1 MVIRE
6 GETNLISIKDVI
18 KTYASRNGNVK
29 AVDKVNLE
37 IEEGEIFGVIGY
49 SGAGKSTLIR
59 MLNGLEIPTEGTIN
73 VAGRE
78 VSRIKGAELRRARQ
92 EISMIFQHFNLLWSR
107 TVAEN
112 IAFPLEIAG
121 VAKQEREKRVNELIS
136 LVGLDG
142 RGDAYPSQLSGGQKQ
157 RVGIA
162 RALAN
167 NPKVLLCDEATS
179 ALDPQTTDSILDL
192 LVDINRRLG
201 LTIVL
206 ITHEMHVIRKICHRV
221 AVMEGGKIVESGP
234 VLNVFKN
241 PQQPI
246 TKRFVQQVTEPEETK
261 ETVEH
266 LLQRYPHGKVVQL
279 TFVGEGAEQPLIT
292 NTIRNYPVMVNI
304 LQGKI
309 TQTQEGAYGT
319 LFIHLDGEEEA
330 SQEAIKYMS
339 SQGVGVEVIT
349 NA

>member
-1 MVIRE
+1 MITIKKARKIYPSKK
-6 GETNLISIKDVI
+6 GE
-18 KTYASRNGNVK
+18 VK
-29 AVDKVNLE
+29 AVDDVNLE
-37 IEEGEIFGVIGY
+37 VKEGEIFGVIGY

-59 MLNGLEIPTEGTIN
+59 MLNGLEIPTSGSVV

-78 VSRIKGAELRRARQ
+78 VSRIKGAELRKARQ

-112 IAFPLEIAG
+112 ISFPLEIAG
-121 VAKQEREKRVNELIS
+121 VPKTERDKRVKELIT
-136 LVGLDG
+136 LVGLEG

-167 NPKVLLCDEATS
+167 NPKVLLGDEATS
-179 ALDPQTTDSILDL
+179 ALDPQTTDQILDL
-192 LVDINRRLG
+192 LVDINKRLG

-221 AVMEGGKIVESGP
+221 AVMEGGKIVETGP
-234 VLNVFKN
+234 VLDVFKN

-261 ETVEH
+261 ETVDH
-266 LLQRYPHGKVVQL
+266 LLERYPQGRVIQL

-292 NTIRNYPVMVNI
+292 NLIRQFAITVNI
-304 LQGKI
+304 VQGKI
-309 TQTQEGAYGT
+309 SQTQNGSYGT
-319 LFIHLDGEEEA
+319 LFIHLDGEEEELA
-330 SQEAIKYMS
+330 RAIEFIG
-339 SQGVGVEVIT
+339 QHEVGVEVIS
-349 NA
+349 NG

>member
-1 MVIRE
+1 MI
-6 GETNLISIKDVI
+6 TIKKAKKI
-18 KTYASRNGNVK
+18 YASKKGEVK
-29 AVDKVNLE
+29 AVDDVNLE
-37 IEEGEIFGVIGY
+37 VKEGEIYGIIGY

-59 MLNGLEIPTEGTIN
+59 MLNGLEIPTSGSVV

-78 VSRIKGAELRRARQ
+78 VSSIKGAQLRKARQ

-121 VAKQEREKRVNELIS
+121 VSKSERDKRVKELIS

-167 NPKVLLCDEATS
+167 NPKVLLGDEATS
-179 ALDPQTTDSILDL
+179 ALDPETTDQILDL
-192 LVDINRRLG
+192 LVDINKRLG

-221 AVMEGGKIVESGP
+221 AVMEGGKIVETGP
-234 VLNVFKN
+234 VLEVFKN

-261 ETVEH
+261 ETVDH
-266 LLQRYPHGKVVQL
+266 LLSLYPHGRVVQL

-292 NTIRNYPVMVNI
+292 NLVREFPIMVNI

-309 TQTQEGAYGT
+309 SQTQNGSYGT
-319 LFIHLDGEEEA
+319 LFIHLDGEESDLQRAIEFIGK
-330 SQEAIKYMS
+330 QE
-339 SQGVGVEVIT
+339 VGVEVVS
-349 NA
+349 NG

>member
-1 MVIRE
+1 MI
-6 GETNLISIKDVI
+6 TIKKAKKI
-18 KTYASRNGNVK
+18 YASKKGEVK
-29 AVDKVNLE
+29 AVDDVNLE
-37 IEEGEIFGVIGY
+37 VKEGEIYGVIGY

-59 MLNGLEIPTEGTIN
+59 MLNGLEIPTSGSVV

-78 VSRIKGAELRRARQ
+78 VSRIKGAELRKARQ

-121 VAKQEREKRVNELIS
+121 VSKSERDKRVKELIS

-167 NPKVLLCDEATS
+167 NPKVLLGDEATS
-179 ALDPQTTDSILDL
+179 ALDPETTDQILDL
-192 LVDINRRLG
+192 LVDINKRLG

-221 AVMEGGKIVESGP
+221 AVMEGGKIVETGP
-234 VLNVFKN
+234 VLEVFKN

-261 ETVEH
+261 ETVDH
-266 LLQRYPHGKVVQL
+266 LLSLYPHGRVVQL

-292 NTIRNYPVMVNI
+292 NLVREFPIMVNI

-309 TQTQEGAYGT
+309 SQTQNGSYGT
-319 LFIHLDGEEEA
+319 LFIHLDGEESVLQRAIEFIGK
-330 SQEAIKYMS
+330 QE
-339 SQGVGVEVIT
+339 VGVEVVS
-349 NA
+349 NG